1 MLGERVKRHD
11 SVHLGIRRGDF
22 FGACPV
28 PASTK
33 NEKATDVVAYRKCL
47 ILLVRLERAKGFEP
61 STPTLAMV
69 CLDEYANNIND
80 L

>member
-1 MLGERVKRHD
+1 MPECKKPPEGGFANL
-11 SVHLGIRRGDF
+11 
-22 FGACPV
+22 
-28 PASTK
+28 
-33 NEKATDVVAYRKCL
+33 L